1 VTYEAG
7 ASVEVHA
14 LHVMP
19 MEGPEGVLHGHDYRI
34 DVVASRER
42 LDGDGMV
49 VDLAALEAELKSV
62 RAELEGR
69 DLETIRPLDT
79 DAVTVEVFARWV
91 WDRLAPVVAAAGADE
106 LAVRVYESAGAFGG
120 YGGRVT

>member
-34 DVVASRER
+34 DVVASREQ

-49 VDLAALEAELKSV
+49 VDLAVLGAELKTV
-62 RAELEGR
+62 GAELDGR
-69 DLETIRPLDT
+69 DLEAIRPPDSE
-79 DAVTVEVFARWV
+79 AMTVEVFARWV
-91 WDRLAPVVAAAGADE
+91 WDRLAPLVAAAGADE
-106 LAVRVYESAGAFGG
+106 LAVRVYESADAFGG
-120 YGGRVT
+120 YRARVG